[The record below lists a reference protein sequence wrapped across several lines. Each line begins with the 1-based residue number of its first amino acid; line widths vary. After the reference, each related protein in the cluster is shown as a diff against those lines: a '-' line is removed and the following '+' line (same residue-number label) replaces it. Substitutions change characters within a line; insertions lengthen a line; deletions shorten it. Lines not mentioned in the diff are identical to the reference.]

1 MTQQS
6 GPVSPREDDQ
16 QAHETQGLVQSG
28 HPTRVE
34 EFRDPE
40 PTGEDQPTGDEHL
53 MGPGREPGTAPGLT
67 PEDIDTRSEIAR
79 FLGLASLPGRRD
91 DLLAAAEE
99 HQATDRVLNLL
110 QQLPAD
116 QEFRNIQDVARALGL
131 GTEEH
136 RG

>member
-6 GPVSPREDDQ
+6 GPVSPREDEQ
-16 QAHETQGLVQSG
+16 LAHETEGLVRSG

-40 PTGEDQPTGDEHL
+40 PAGEDQPTGDEHL

-67 PEDIDTRSEIAR
+67 PDDVETRSEIAR
-79 FLGLASLPGRRD
+79 FLDRTALPGSRD
-91 DLLAAAEE
+91 DLVASAEQN
-99 HQATDRVLNLL
+99 QATQAVLDLL

-116 QEFRNIQDVARALGL
+116 TRFENMQDVARALGL

-136 RG
+136 RA

>member
-1 MTQQS
+1 VTQQS
-6 GPVSPREDDQ
+6 GPVNPREDEQ
-16 QAHETQGLVQSG
+16 LAHETEGLVRSG

-40 PTGEDQPTGDEHL
+40 PAGEDQPTGDEHL

-67 PEDIDTRSEIAR
+67 PDDVETRSEIAR
-79 FLGLASLPGRRD
+79 FLDRSALPGSRD
-91 DLLAAAEE
+91 DLLASAEQN
-99 HQATDRVLNLL
+99 QATQRVLDLL

-116 QEFRNIQDVARALGL
+116 AQFENVQDVARALGL

-136 RG
+136 RA

>member
-6 GPVSPREDDQ
+6 GPVSPREDEQ
-16 QAHETQGLVQSG
+16 LAHETEGLVRSG

-40 PTGEDQPTGDEHL
+40 PAGEDQPTGDEHL

-67 PEDIDTRSEIAR
+67 NEDVDLRSEIAR
-79 FLGLASLPGRRD
+79 FLDRAALPGRRD
-91 DLLAAAEE
+91 DLVESARQN
-99 HQATDRVLNLL
+99 QATDHVVELL
-110 QQLPAD
+110 QSLPAD
-116 QEFRNIQDVARALGL
+116 QEFGNVQDVARALGL

-136 RG
+136 RA

>member
-6 GPVSPREDDQ
+6 GPVSPRKDEQ
-16 QAHETQGLVQSG
+16 LAHETQGLVQSG

-40 PTGEDQPTGDEHL
+40 PAGEDQPTGDEHL
-53 MGPGREPGTAPGLT
+53 MASDRAPGLS
-67 PEDIDTRSEIAR
+67 PGLSAEDVETRSEIAR
-79 FLGLASLPGRRD
+79 FLGPSVLPGRRD
-91 DLLAAAEE
+91 DLIAAAAE
-99 HQATDRVLNLL
+99 HQATDRVVNLL
-110 QQLPAD
+110 EQLPAD
-116 QEFRNIQDVARALGL
+116 QEFRNVQDVARALGL